1 MSSYSI
7 SETQGVFSVCVEL
20 FTNAATSTPI
30 NAQLSVTDITASK
43 HTAIYLFLII
53 FRGSALCARLQF
65 LINSGSRVV

>member
-43 HTAIYLFLII
+43 YTAIHYVYLLLII
-53 FRGSALCARLQF
+53 FKRTEFDQPC
-65 LINSGSRVV
+65 V